1 MIAVELN
8 GALSNHSGALEI
20 VELGEVCRQILDRD
34 PRSKEPTSVPARA
47 TIPISDLAE
56 EVLRLAAEPMRV
68 GDIHVACERLFGAT
82 VSYRS
87 LRNCLSHGSRPT
99 GRFVR
104 LGYGLYRL
112 RGRAER

>member
-1 MIAVELN
+1 MELN
-8 GALSNHSGALEI
+8 GALSNRQGELEI
-20 VELGEVCRQILDRD
+20 LKLSEFCWQILSRDRP
-34 PRSKEPTSVPARA
+34 PRKPARVPPRQA
-47 TIPISDLAE
+47 IPISDTAE

-68 GDIHVACERLFGAT
+68 HDIHLACERLLGIE

-112 RGRAER
+112 REHARR